1 MSARKSRRRDSLS
14 QFFCFCLLLLLALPE
29 ARAQDYFGQTL
40 IKPGTETFQLNL
52 GGVVNQFDTKLEI
65 NGQTTRGTDVNLEN
79 NGLPHRKGSFDA
91 GGTWRF
97 YPRHRVDVEW
107 FQTSR
112 SGTRTYADSI
122 TIGDNVYP
130 VGATVAAD
138 TKYRFL
144 LADYRYSFMKTDE
157 LELAGAIGFYGA
169 HFSFDLNATGAQA
182 AGTART
188 SSTSVSTPV
197 PLPVVGITADWYV
210 NQRLKLFGFVE
221 GMKANIAN
229 VDGRVLV
236 TGAAAEYMFT
246 RGLGVGARYMYTD
259 INADVTRTHFNG
271 NLNWRMNTVAL
282 YAKVLF

>member
-1 MSARKSRRRDSLS
+1 MPARKSRLRNNLPHIGCCS
-14 QFFCFCLLLLLALPE
+14 CLLLLLAVPT
-29 ARAQDYFGQTL
+29 ARAEDFFGQTL

-52 GGVVNQFDTKLEI
+52 GGIVNQFDTKVEV
-65 NGQTTRGTDVNLEN
+65 NGQTTRGTDINLEN

-97 YPRHRVDVEW
+97 FPRHRVDVEW
-107 FQTSR
+107 FQASR
-112 SGTRTYADSI
+112 SGTRTYTDSI
-122 TIGDNVYP
+122 TIGDNTYP
-130 VGATVAAD
+130 LGATVGAD

-169 HFSFDLNATGAQA
+169 HFSFDFNASTTLG
-182 AGTART
+182 GNPRT
-188 SSTSVSTPV
+188 TSNSVSTPI
-197 PLPVVGITADWYV
+197 PLPVVGLTADWYV

-221 GMKANIAN
+221 GMKANISN

-246 RGLGVGARYMYTD
+246 RGLGAGARYMYTD
-259 INADVTRTHFNG
+259 INADVTRSNFNG
-271 NLNWRMNTVAL
+271 NLNWRMNTIAL